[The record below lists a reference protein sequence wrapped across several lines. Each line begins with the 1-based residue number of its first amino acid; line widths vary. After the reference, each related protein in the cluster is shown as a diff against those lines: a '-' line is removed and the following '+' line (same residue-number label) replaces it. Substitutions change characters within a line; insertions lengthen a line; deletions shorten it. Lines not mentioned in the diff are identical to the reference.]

1 MLSGILANLF
11 TVDVLVALLIGIF
24 AGMIIGILPGLG
36 ATMAIALMIPMTY
49 GWDPTA
55 SLVLLCSLYT
65 TATYGGSMSAILL
78 CTPGTPSSAA
88 TAQDGYELT
97 KQGRGL
103 EAMGMSTVASLF
115 GGIVGGVALLLIAPP
130 LAQFSLR
137 FSSPEYFFIALFGL
151 TIIGSLA
158 GNDPLKGFM
167 SGALGL
173 LFCCVGMD
181 GNTAYCRYTFGNIR
195 LYSGIAM
202 VPMMIG
208 LFSVSQ
214 MMLQAER
221 LVKKGAIEKGQ
232 VMNDDTALGT
242 KFLPTVKEF
251 FHWVPLMIRASIMGL
266 LIGILPGAG
275 GDIGSW
281 VGYNEAKR
289 TSKNKELFGHG
300 AIEGVCGSET
310 ANNAVC
316 GGAYIP
322 LLTLGIPGSGAAAV
336 LMGGLTLH
344 GLQPGSA
351 LFTKHADIV
360 YPIIIGYIIA
370 NILMAIVGVL
380 CCKKLVKVAAIPMN
394 IITPIVLV
402 LAVIGSYA
410 INISMFDVWLM
421 LLFGLLGYIMRKANF
436 PTAPC
441 VLAMILGPMA
451 EKGLYAS
458 LQMASAARMSF
469 FGFCMGRPLCIVFAI
484 ATVASIVVPLAI
496 NRHKAKTAVDEMAED
511 EGAYHAV
518 DD

>member
-1 MLSGILANLF
+1 MPDIIANLF
-11 TVDVLVALLIGIF
+11 TIDVLIALLLGVF
-24 AGMIIGILPGLG
+24 VGMIIGILPGLG

-55 SLVLLCSLYT
+55 SLVLLCSIYT
-65 TATYGGSMSAILL
+65 TATFGGSMSAILL

-103 EAMGMSTVASLF
+103 EAMGISTVSSVF
-115 GGIVGGVALLLIAPP
+115 GGVVGGIALLLIAPP
-130 LAQFSLR
+130 LAQFALR

-158 GNDPLKGFM
+158 GNDPLKGFL

-181 GNTAYCRYTFGNIR
+181 GNTAYVRYAFGNIR

-214 MMLQAER
+214 MMMQAER

-232 VMNDDTALGT
+232 VLNDDTALGT
-242 KFLPTVKEF
+242 KFLPTFKEF
-251 FHWVPLMIRASIMGL
+251 LHLLPLMCRASILGL

-289 TSKNKELFGHG
+289 TAKDKSKFGHG
-300 AIEGVCGSET
+300 ALEGVCGSES

-344 GLQPGSA
+344 GLAPGST
-351 LFTKHADIV
+351 LFTKNADIV
-360 YPIIIGYIIA
+360 YPIIIGYILA
-370 NILMAIVGVL
+370 NLLMAVIGVFA
-380 CCKKLVKVAAIPMN
+380 CRKIVKVAAIPMN
-394 IITPIVLV
+394 VITPLVLV
-402 LAVIGSYA
+402 LAVIGAYA
-410 INISMFDVWLM
+410 INLSIFDVWIM
-421 LLFGLLGYIMRKANF
+421 LAFGLLGYIMRKADF

-451 EKGLYAS
+451 EKGLHAS
-458 LQMASAARMSF
+458 LQMALGKNIILF
-469 FGFCMGRPLCIVFAI
+469 FAGRPLCVVFFI

-496 NRHKAKTAVDEMAED
+496 NKRKKSGSGNKTEED
-511 EGAYHAV
+511 GAYTVV